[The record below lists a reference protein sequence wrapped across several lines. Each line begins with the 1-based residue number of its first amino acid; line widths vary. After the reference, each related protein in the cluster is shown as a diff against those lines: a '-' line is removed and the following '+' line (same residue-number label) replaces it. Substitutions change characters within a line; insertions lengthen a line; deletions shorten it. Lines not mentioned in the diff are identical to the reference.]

1 MCDTITENKDKILCS
16 RCEEVANPTDSWI
29 DDWPNYGSIRLGY
42 ESCIDWELFRK
53 VLTKSPLDFDF
64 RDQELIKSVIN
75 ETHPAVKHFGF
86 QEIGIEWAGYSFPK
100 GFSEKY
106 RLCRECQKELLAILG
121 QFFFSNLPKEQ
132 PIKLLDRGRKC

>member
-1 MCDTITENKDKILCS
+1 MCNTVTGNKDKILCS
-16 RCEEVANPTDSWI
+16 RCGQVANPTDSWVH
-29 DDWPNYGSIRLGY
+29 DWPNYGYIKVGF

-53 VLTKSPLDFDF
+53 VLTKSPLDIDF
-64 RDQELIKSVIN
+64 RDHELVKAVIW

-86 QEIGIEWAGYSFPK
+86 QGIEIEWSGDYPK
-100 GFSEKY
+100 GLSRKY

-132 PIKLLDRGRKC
+132 PIKFSE